1 MRTYYTAVGNFR
13 RKRDRAGQAYPVII
27 VNRQEYMVDRQE
39 MALWTC
45 LNWRIT
51 SMEQAREHYEKLEP
65 SLYPYIT
72 RTFEGCLKR
81 LEVRGLVVSGNGD
94 TDFEALY
101 DLLGRLYVVPIS
113 ESIPLRAVTFLKMV
127 LLDGVSASK
136 AKLLFRRDR
145 PNQREVQVLALSKQA
160 LLSTAELIRC
170 AEAGVSDLSTDQ
182 KVMAAL
188 YNDDFTT
195 CDNIRWEMMQ
205 AGSRED
211 VTLAVANLYLRK
223 QIIFE
228 RLRWQ
233 KFRFT
238 SPAVQPARTMRS
250 IASR

>member
-1 MRTYYTAVGNFR
+1 M
-13 RKRDRAGQAYPVII
+13 
-27 VNRQEYMVDRQE
+27 DRQE

-51 SMEQAREHYEKLEP
+51 SMEQAREHYEKQEQ

-72 RTFEGCLKR
+72 RTFENCLKR
-81 LEVRGLVVSGNGD
+81 LEVRGLAVSGSGD
-94 TDFEALY
+94 TGFEALY
-101 DLLGRLYVVPIS
+101 DLLGALYVVPIS
-113 ESIPLRAVTFLKMV
+113 ESIPLRTATFLKMV
-127 LLDGVSASK
+127 LLDGVSLSK

-145 PNQREVQVLALSKQA
+145 PNQREAQILALSKQA
-160 LLSTAELIRC
+160 LLSTAELVKC
-170 AEAGVSDLSTDQ
+170 AEADVSDLSTGQ

-188 YNDDFTT
+188 CNDDFTT

-228 RLRWQ
+228 RL
-233 KFRFT
+233 
-238 SPAVQPARTMRS
+238 V
-250 IASR
+250 

>member
-72 RTFEGCLKR
+72 RTFENCLKR
-81 LEVRGLVVSGNGD
+81 LEVRGLVVSGSGD

-101 DLLGRLYVVPIS
+101 DLLGGLYVIPIS

-127 LLDGVSASK
+127 LLDGVSVSK

-145 PNQREVQVLALSKQA
+145 PNQREAQVLA
-160 LLSTAELIRC
+160 
-170 AEAGVSDLSTDQ
+170 LSTDQ

-228 RLRWQ
+228 RLG
-233 KFRFT
+233 
-238 SPAVQPARTMRS
+238 
-250 IASR
+250 

>member
-72 RTFEGCLKR
+72 RTFENCLKR
-81 LEVRGLVVSGNGD
+81 LEVRGLVVSGSGD

-101 DLLGRLYVVPIS
+101 DLLGGLYVVPIS

-127 LLDGVSASK
+127 LLDGVSVSK

-145 PNQREVQVLALSKQA
+145 PNQREAQVLA
-160 LLSTAELIRC
+160 
-170 AEAGVSDLSTDQ
+170 LSTDQ

-211 VTLAVANLYLRK
+211 VTLAIANLYLRK
-223 QIIFE
+223 QIFFE
-228 RLRWQ
+228 RLG
-233 KFRFT
+233 
-238 SPAVQPARTMRS
+238 
-250 IASR
+250 